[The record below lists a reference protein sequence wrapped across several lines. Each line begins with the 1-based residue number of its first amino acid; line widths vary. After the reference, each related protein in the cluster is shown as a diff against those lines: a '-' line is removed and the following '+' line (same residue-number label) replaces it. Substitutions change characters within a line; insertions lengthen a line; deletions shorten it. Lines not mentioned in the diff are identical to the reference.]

1 MAAADKP
8 LTGVRVLVTRPRHQ
22 AEHLA
27 TLIEQLGGAAIRFP
41 AVEIAGPRDSTVL
54 SKLIDRLG
62 EFDMAIFVSPNAV
75 TRALELVR
83 ARRLSACDAQAGG
96 SLPARLAVAAVG
108 QGSARELKR
117 LGVENT
123 IAPTERFDSES
134 LLALPALKAVA
145 GKSIVIFR
153 GEGGREL
160 LGATLAERGARVEY
174 AECYRR
180 ARPEADTTA
189 LVRQWAQNGVD
200 IVTITSVAGLK
211 NLHAMLGESGRQL
224 LLATP
229 IVVVGRRVAEA
240 CRELGFA
247 QPALV
252 AAEASD
258 AAIVAAIE
266 AWRAAQNSL

>member
-8 LTGVRVLVTRPRHQ
+8 LTGMRVLVTRPRHQ

-41 AVEIAGPRDSTVL
+41 AVEIAGPRDPTVL
-54 SKLIDRLG
+54 FELIDRLD
-62 EFDMAIFVSPNAV
+62 EFDVAIFVSPNAV
-75 TRALELVR
+75 TRALELIH
-83 ARRLSACDAQAGG
+83 ARRG

-117 LGVENT
+117 LGVEST

-134 LLALPALKAVA
+134 LLALPALNAVA
-145 GKSIVIFR
+145 GKRIVIFR

-180 ARPEADTTA
+180 ARPEADTAA

-211 NLHAMLGESGRQL
+211 NLHAMLGESGRRL
-224 LLATP
+224 LLTTP
-229 IVVVGRRVAEA
+229 VVVVGRRVAEA

-252 AAEASD
+252 ASEASD
-258 AAIVAAIE
+258 AAIVATIE

>member
-8 LTGVRVLVTRPRHQ
+8 LTGMRVLVTRPRHQ

-27 TLIEQLGGAAIRFP
+27 TLIERLGGVAIRFP
-41 AVEIAGPRDSTVL
+41 TVEIAGPQDPGALAGIV
-54 SKLIDRLG
+54 DRLD

-75 TRALELVR
+75 TRALELIH
-83 ARRLSACDAQAGG
+83 ARRG

-117 LGVENT
+117 LGIEST
-123 IAPTERFDSES
+123 IAPSERFDSES
-134 LLALPALKAVA
+134 LLALSALEAVA
-145 GKSIVIFR
+145 GKKIVIFR

-160 LGATLAERGARVEY
+160 LGATLAERGAHIEY

-180 ARPEADTTA
+180 VQPEADTAA
-189 LVRQWAQNGVD
+189 LVRQWARNGVD

-211 NLHAMLGESGRQL
+211 NLHAMLGEPGRRL
-224 LLATP
+224 LLTTP
-229 IVVVGRRVAEA
+229 VVVVGRRVAEA

-247 QPALV
+247 QPPIV